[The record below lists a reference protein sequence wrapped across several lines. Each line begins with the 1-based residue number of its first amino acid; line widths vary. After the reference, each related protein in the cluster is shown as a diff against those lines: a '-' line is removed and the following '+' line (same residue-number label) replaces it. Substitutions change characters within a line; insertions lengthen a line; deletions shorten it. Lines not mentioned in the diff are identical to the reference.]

1 MTRHFRDSS
10 VIVPVTVM
18 GRVAVAVV
26 DVVHVVSVG
35 NGHVT
40 AALAVRVIVT
50 GVLAVRAGFALVRVP
65 LVLAVQVAVVHVVD
79 VTVVRDRHVTAA
91 LTVRVF
97 VPRMRLVLH

>member
-1 MTRHFRDSS
+1 M
-10 VIVPVTVM
+10 IVPVTVM

-40 AALAVRVIVT
+40 AGLAVRVIVA
-50 GVLAVRAGFALVRVP
+50 GVLAVRAGFALVRVS
-65 LVLAVQVAVVHVVD
+65 LVLTVQVAVVHVVD

-91 LTVRVF
+91 LTVRVI
-97 VPRMRLVLH
+97 VPRMLLVLH